1 MKFACHRKLRP
12 HIVWDKTGK
21 GAVMKRRRRCPP
33 VATAALAVGIG
44 ILLFYIVPYTVL
56 LFIAAVL
63 LIILGFTLRKY

>member
-1 MKFACHRKLRP
+1 
-12 HIVWDKTGK
+12 
-21 GAVMKRRRRCPP
+21 MKRRRKCPP

-63 LIILGFTLRKY
+63 LIVLGFCMRKY